1 MREGGRE
8 GGGREEETE
17 GGGSKGGSK
26 NGGKEERKSGGNVF
40 QTNAASPLL
49 RRYLKGFEVEAT
61 EVILPLMMS

>member
-1 MREGGRE
+1 MRE
-8 GGGREEETE
+8 
-17 GGGSKGGSK
+17 GGSKGGSK